1 MPLFLSSFFVGVTFL
16 PAALFDFVCF
26 FLVFFLAAI
35 RAVYRRHKC
44 GTKPRW
50 IFFFLSEA
58 RKNTRELPPLPA
70 AVNVRRRNGRRKK

>member
-1 MPLFLSSFFVGVTFL
+1 VTFL

-35 RAVYRRHKC
+35 RAVYHRHKC

-50 IFFFLSEA
+50 LYSHRRPVPLLSEGA
-58 RKNTRELPPLPA
+58 
-70 AVNVRRRNGRRKK
+70 